1 MKDILFIISL
11 TLGMGLI
18 LLMQLDYENQIN
30 DMQNDID
37 NYEFAID
44 SLLKEVDTL
53 NYEIEIWDDFPSSS
67 TISALI
73 FVESSYNDSAYNSSE
88 DAVGCLQ
95 IRKTMVNDINRILK
109 NNFYSYEDRWDRDK
123 SIEMLKIYCNHY
135 NFTTPEQI
143 ARCWNGGPKGL
154 EKPQTANYWSK
165 VESQIKENS

>member
-1 MKDILFIISL
+1 
-11 TLGMGLI
+11 
-18 LLMQLDYENQIN
+18 MQLDYENQIN

>member
-1 MKDILFIISL
+1 MKNILFITSL
-11 TLGMGLI
+11 ALGMGLI
-18 LLMQLDYENQIN
+18 LLMQIDYENQIN

-53 NYEIEIWDDFPSSS
+53 KYEIEIWDDFPSSS

-109 NNFYSYEDRWDRDK
+109 NNFYSYEDRWDRNK

-143 ARCWNGGPKGL
+143 ARCWNGGPRGL